1 MSKITIKELLVI
13 SVKWTVEISRFYAD
27 FREETDDVSFRKLL
41 TTMIAQEGQYTE
53 YYEENLSKLDFQ
65 LDFGISDNEVF
76 DFEGGSVIIPPVAG
90 LSKIGFLKNA
100 VHYQGISI
108 ATCDFLG
115 SLAISDSGKQIF
127 KELSDEERR
136 HMLIFKDH
144 LELEELF

>member
-13 SVKWTVEISRFYAD
+13 SVNWTLEISKFYAD

-41 TTMIAQEGQYTE
+41 TTMIDQERQYTE
-53 YYEENLSKLDFQ
+53 YYEENLGRLDLQ
-65 LDFGISDNEVF
+65 LDFGIGVNEVF
-76 DFEGGSVIIPPVAG
+76 DFEGGSESIPPVDG
-90 LSKIGFLKNA
+90 LSKIDFLKNA

-115 SLAISDSGKQIF
+115 SLSKTESGKQIF